1 MIGWCIADLISKRI
15 HRGWD
20 SSAARREVFDRLT
33 KTTRERSRISFPSWF
48 IEAEI
53 RPLVEKKSLFS
64 WRRRPDR
71 QTDRQRTRA
80 RDLRHSWRE
89 TARYSTD
96 FFSKRIHRSWDSST
110 GEREVFVRLTK
121 TTRQTDRQ
129 TDRQRTRDRDLRHSW
144 RETATARISFP
155 SGFIEAEIRP
165 LVEEKSLFAWRRRP
179 DRQTENQRERFE
191 TILKRDS
198 RVQRIPKE
206 PAAAARGGGESR
218 FLVAMMTM
226 EAVAELLGI
235 GVPLL
240 RFLVC
245 FLASIPC
252 SWLWRYVPS
261 AAARH
266 LYAAATG
273 ALLSYFSFGAA
284 SNVYFGILMLVS
296 YASMLFSRRHC
307 GIITFVIAFAFLI
320 TW

>member
-1 MIGWCIADLISKRI
+1 MFGWCIRDLISKRI
-15 HRGWD
+15 HRGSD
-20 SSAARREVFDRLT
+20 SSAGRREVFPLLT
-33 KTTRERSRISFPSWF
+33 KTTRERSRISFP
-48 IEAEI
+48 
-53 RPLVEKKSLFS
+53 
-64 WRRRPDR
+64 
-71 QTDRQRTRA
+71 
-80 RDLRHSWRE
+80 
-89 TARYSTD
+89 
-96 FFSKRIHRSWDSST
+96 
-110 GEREVFVRLTK
+110 G
-121 TTRQTDRQ
+121 
-129 TDRQRTRDRDLRHSW
+129 
-144 RETATARISFP
+144 
-155 SGFIEAEIRP
+155 GFIEAEIRP
-165 LVEEKSLFAWRRRP
+165 LVEEKSFLSWRRRP
-179 DRQTENQRERFE
+179 DRQTDREPETDIWDTPEERRPGTARISFPSGFIEARFVYWWKRSLCLLDEDDQTDREPE
-191 TILKRDS
+191 TEIWDNPEERRPGTANTKGTSSSSSSKR
-198 RVQRIPKE
+198 RR
-206 PAAAARGGGESR
+206 RTRR
-218 FLVAMMTM
+218 FLVATMTM

-235 GVPLL
+235 GVPML

>member
-1 MIGWCIADLISKRI
+1 MNGWCIADLISKRI

-20 SSAARREVFDRLT
+20 SSAGRREVFDRLT
-33 KTTRERSRISFPSWF
+33 KTTRERSRISFPSGF
-48 IEAEI
+48 IETEI
-53 RPLVEKKSLFS
+53 RPLVGEKYLFA

-71 QTDRQRTRA
+71 QTDRQTDRE
-80 RDLRHSWRE
+80 RE
-89 TARYSTD
+89 TEIWANPE
-96 FFSKRIHRSWDSST
+96 
-110 GEREVFVRLTK
+110 ERRPG
-121 TTRQTDRQ
+121 
-129 TDRQRTRDRDLRHSW
+129 
-144 RETATARISFP
+144 TARIPFP

-165 LVEEKSLFAWRRRP
+165 LVEEKSLFTWRRRP
-179 DRQTENQRERFE
+179 DRQTDREPE
-191 TILKRDS
+191 TEIWDNPEERRPGTANTKGTSSSSSSKR
-198 RVQRIPKE
+198 RR
-206 PAAAARGGGESR
+206 RTRR

-226 EAVAELLGI
+226 EAVAELLGT
-235 GVPLL
+235 GVPML

-284 SNVYFGILMLVS
+284 SNFYFGILMLVS
-296 YASMLFSRRHC
+296 YGSMLFSRRHC